1 MHRLTLT
8 PPRMFAVIPT
18 LLTLCNA
25 ACGFGSITFSAK
37 AGAEMYDLNYLFL
50 AGLLIFSA
58 MIFDMLDGHVARL
71 TKQMSNFGRQLDS
84 LCDVISFGLAPA
96 LIVLKFSYHY
106 HPRFLWVTAV
116 LYLICVVLRLAR
128 FNLETEKTSLDY
140 AFRGLP
146 SPAAAGTVASIAIA
160 GPRLSKLA
168 EYGPTEAAQAAGEM
182 LISATSLLLPIIMLA
197 VACLM
202 VSRIGYPHLNQWF
215 RGRRNFHHLVQLI
228 FAIVAVCAVHELAVP
243 LVFLY
248 FVMASPVRAM
258 WTRVVV
264 GRFGESVP
272 PRKYRLSRHIIPH
285 RRSQPDRFQQVE
297 SDSVPNRGR
306 ESEHGRPGDSSS
318 PKQTL

>member
-1 MHRLTLT
+1 
-8 PPRMFAVIPT
+8 MFAVIPT

-37 AGAEMYDLNYLFL
+37 AEAQMYDLNYLFL

-58 MIFDMLDGHVARL
+58 MVFDMLDGHVARL
-71 TKQMSNFGRQLDS
+71 TKQASHFGRQLDS

-128 FNLETEKTSLDY
+128 FNLETEDVVLDY
-140 AFRGLP
+140 AFCGLP

-202 VSRIGYPHLNQWF
+202 VSKIGYPHLNQWF

-248 FVMASPVRAM
+248 FVMASPLRAI
-258 WTRVVV
+258 WSGAVG
-264 GRFGESVP
+264 GRFGPSAA
-272 PRKYRLSRHIIPH
+272 PRKYRLSRHLVSQ
-285 RRSQPDRFQQVE
+285 RRSQPERFQNVA
-297 SDSVPNRGR
+297 SDSVPNRGSPI
-306 ESEHGRPGDSSS
+306 EDGQHGDSSP